1 MRVPD
6 FKRYRKGMHSMAFFL
21 CGMIVGAAIFN
32 SMVADQSH
40 RIIEQ
45 NYDLKE
51 QLTLTEAQLKANK
64 QVTKIREIV
73 AFVLEPEGKP
83 PVDKVAEAELKKKV
97 EKDLSILIGNSI
109 YDIGSDAELVRKLI
123 NGKVYTD
130 VKSKNYSVSIRTM
143 LLADSVLQVWV
154 EAKQVLTK

>member
-6 FKRYRKGMHSMAFFL
+6 FQRYRKGLQSIAFFL
-21 CGMIVGAAIFN
+21 CGMIVGAALYN
-32 SMVADQSH
+32 AMVVDQSN

-45 NYDLKE
+45 NFDLKE
-51 QLTLTEAQLKANK
+51 QLSLTEAQLQANK
-64 QVTKIREIV
+64 KVTVIRSIV
-73 AFVLEPEGKP
+73 SFVLEKDGKP
-83 PVDKVAEAELKKKV
+83 PLDKAAEAELKTKL

-123 NGKVYTD
+123 AGKPYETAMGKTYT
-130 VKSKNYSVSIRTM
+130 VSIRTM

-154 EAKQVLTK
+154 EANLSAVK